1 MDSES
6 RPTSPVPEFDVRAR
20 IDQFS
25 SLLSRTIICFCQFLA
40 SDSESEGPR
49 RRLLDEYITVGGAAN
64 STKILLDTS
73 DERKAEG
80 YLERRRKIES
90 LWVPEGPLAQFA
102 AHMENAYN
110 IMSNAIEEHK
120 KVATPTRRRGPFP
133 VSLEMLNEEIRLIQ
147 VYKQQ
152 TADVLYDD
160 FYKSHRK
167 LDPKI
172 QLAVDIVEWLGF
184 IDVTDREEFMSRER
198 HEGTCNW
205 IFNPDVC
212 QRYHEWWSATEGFL
226 WIRGKA
232 ASGKSVILAAIV
244 DRIFKELW
252 KKIEEQEKRDGYKRE
267 FDEPPYILPEFFPAF
282 YFFDFRD
289 TRSLKTS
296 TFFKSLFVQFLQVP
310 EPDLAVTF
318 PDLTKRYLD
327 GLPPPTD
334 LETFQGLVLRAM
346 RSHEK
351 KAIFVDG
358 LNECDDVPVV
368 MAFLERAM
376 QEANVRVLV
385 ASRPDPDILAKYRGR
400 PTINLEDYIGCTNA
414 DMREW
419 LMKRMMDHSRLHAI
433 PEHKKI
439 EVLDAVTKYAEGSF
453 WHAQCIVDSLEVC
466 RSVAQVNIM
475 IREAPTDLETIH
487 YNLLRRVNERSEDV
501 QLIVSMAIRWLG
513 GALRPL
519 SLSQIIEVVQIELGH
534 TPPLRL
540 NDDLTVVTPEDM
552 LMLCGN
558 LVKIDDRT
566 ARLGLGHP
574 TVRNFLTQPPPEDE
588 KFSRYFFDAHAIHRD
603 LALRSITYI
612 MTDDI
617 EKAIAKSYTQAFMFD
632 ISRRYSIVDRCP
644 MLTYVFEGGF
654 EHLRYYTQ
662 EDDDAIDLLVL
673 LQNHIPEKPDKFS
686 EVLQALHDRT
696 EDTPYQWIVEEKELA
711 LGVLVRFGPPWML
724 KRYLLRR
731 RDLVEGEEKDKLVR
745 WAEKIGRYDLG
756 DMLVAFELP
765 ELMEKMEVGSQGREQ
780 APVGNGVGPD
790 SQDVMMADEQ

>member
-1 MDSES
+1 
-6 RPTSPVPEFDVRAR
+6 
-20 IDQFS
+20 
-25 SLLSRTIICFCQFLA
+25 
-40 SDSESEGPR
+40 
-49 RRLLDEYITVGGAAN
+49 
-64 STKILLDTS
+64 
-73 DERKAEG
+73 
-80 YLERRRKIES
+80 
-90 LWVPEGPLAQFA
+90 
-102 AHMENAYN
+102 
-110 IMSNAIEEHK
+110 MSNAIEDHK

-133 VSLEMLNEEIRLIQ
+133 LSLEMLNEEIRLIQ
-147 VYKQQ
+147 EYKQA
-152 TADVLYDD
+152 TADALYDD

-167 LDPKI
+167 LEPKI
-172 QLAVDIVEWLGF
+172 QLALDIIEWLGF
-184 IDVTDREEFMSRER
+184 IDITDRQEFMSRER
-198 HEGTCNW
+198 HEGTCKW

-212 QRYHEWWSATEGFL
+212 KRYHEWRSAREGFL

-232 ASGKSVILAAIV
+232 ATGKSVILAVIV
-244 DRIFKELW
+244 DQIFKDLW
-252 KKIEEQEKRDGYKRE
+252 EKIEDQEKQDGYKRE
-267 FDEPPYILPEFFPAF
+267 YDEPPYILPEFFPAF

-296 TFFKSLFVQFLQVP
+296 TFLKSLFVQFLQVP
-310 EPDLAVTF
+310 EPNLAVTF
-318 PDLTKRYLD
+318 PDLAQRHLD

-334 LETFQGLVLRAM
+334 IETFQDLILHAM

-358 LNECDDVPVV
+358 LNECDDVPAV
-368 MAFLERAM
+368 MAFLERVM

-385 ASRPDPDILAKYRGR
+385 ASRPDPDILTKYQDR
-400 PTINLEDYIGCTNA
+400 PTINLEDYIGYTNA
-414 DMREW
+414 DMRKW

-439 EVLDAVTKYAEGSF
+439 EVLDAVTKCAEGSF
-453 WHAQCIVDSLEVC
+453 WHAQCVVDSLEVC
-466 RSVAQVNIM
+466 RSVAQVNVM

-513 GALRPL
+513 GALRSL
-519 SLSQIIEVVQIELGH
+519 SLSQIIEAVQIELGH

-540 NDDLTVVTPEDM
+540 NDDLTVVTPDDM

-574 TVRNFLTQPPPEDE
+574 TVRTFLTQSPPEDE

-673 LQNHIPEKPDKFS
+673 LQNHVPEKPDKYR

-711 LGVLVRFGPPWML
+711 LAILVRFGPPWML

-731 RDLVEGEEKDKLVR
+731 RDLAEGEEKDKLVK
-745 WAEKIGRYDLG
+745 WAENIGRFDLR
-756 DMLVAFELP
+756 DMLADFELP
-765 ELMEKMEVGSQGREQ
+765 ELVEMDIVSEDPEQ
-780 APVGNGVGPD
+780 VPAVEGAGG
-790 SQDVMMADEQ
+790 SQDVVMADEK